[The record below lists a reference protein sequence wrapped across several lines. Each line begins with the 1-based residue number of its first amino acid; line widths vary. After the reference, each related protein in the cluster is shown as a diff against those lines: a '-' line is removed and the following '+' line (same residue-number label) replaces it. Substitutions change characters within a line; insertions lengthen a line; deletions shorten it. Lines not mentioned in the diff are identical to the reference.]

1 MGLGTDYN
9 VHGGGDVSCVW
20 MKPPPSLRIR
30 SRFVATRMIQDET
43 VLKDI
48 GDRCSHQDCKEFDFL
63 QVKCDKCGQVYCKN
77 HILLDLHDCPGRYQT
92 TGEASP
98 RETQMRSRCAL
109 EGCTKLSLESFVADA
124 TQTEQRQPALCPDC
138 GNSFCIE

>member
-1 MGLGTDYN
+1 MR
-9 VHGGGDVSCVW
+9 S
-20 MKPPPSLRIR
+20 PPPLHSR
-30 SRFVATRMIQDET
+30 SRFVVTKMIQDET

-48 GDRCSHQDCKEFDFL
+48 GDRCSHQDCKGFDFL
-63 QVKCDKCGQVYCKN
+63 QVICDKCGRAYCKN

-92 TGEASP
+92 TGNSP
-98 RETQMRSRCAL
+98 TRETQKRSRCAL

-124 TQTEQRQPALCPDC
+124 AQTEQRQPALCPNC

>member
-1 MGLGTDYN
+1 
-9 VHGGGDVSCVW
+9 
-20 MKPPPSLRIR
+20 
-30 SRFVATRMIQDET
+30 MIQDET